1 MDSDYIPSGA
11 QDIDDIE
18 EEEFA
23 ENIDDDIVGVSAEP
37 ERVEDKSLF
46 SNPVENLLK
55 YHPECVLE
63 YQETEEAD
71 LPLES
76 VPPQDDKKH
85 RSMPFLS
92 IFEKT
97 RILGMRTNQLAQ
109 GARPFIEVPDY
120 VTDVQEIAQL
130 ELEQRRLPII
140 IKRYMPDGTYE
151 KFRLSDL
158 IMI

>member
-1 MDSDYIPSGA
+1 MDSEFVPSGV
-11 QDIDDIE
+11 QDVEDIE
-18 EEEFA
+18 EEEFTEA
-23 ENIDDDIVGVSAEP
+23 LDDDIAGVSAEP
-37 ERVEDKSLF
+37 ERAEEKSLF
-46 SNPVENLLK
+46 SNPLENLLK
-55 YHPECVLE
+55 YHPECILE
-63 YQETEEAD
+63 YQETEDAD
-71 LPLES
+71 LPLGS

-92 IFEKT
+92 VFEKT

-120 VTDVQEIAQL
+120 VSDVQEIALL

-158 IMI
+158 MMI

>member
-1 MDSDYIPSGA
+1 MDSDFVPSGA
-11 QDIDDIE
+11 QDVDDIE
-18 EEEFA
+18 QEEFA
-23 ENIDDDIVGVSAEP
+23 EAIDDDLAVVSAEP
-37 ERVEDKSLF
+37 ERAEDKSLF
-46 SNPVENLLK
+46 SNPVDSLLK

-63 YQETEEAD
+63 YQETDEAD
-71 LPLES
+71 LALES

-109 GARPFIEVPDY
+109 GARPFIEVPEY

-130 ELEQRRLPII
+130 ELDQRRLPII

-158 IMI
+158 MIL

>member
-1 MDSDYIPSGA
+1 MDPDYIPTGDDEGV
-11 QDIDDIE
+11 DIIEAFE
-18 EEEFA
+18 EEEAVLDDA
-23 ENIDDDIVGVSAEP
+23 EI
-37 ERVEDKSLF
+37 EDNKEKSLF
-46 SNPVENLLK
+46 SNPIETLLK

-63 YQETEEAD
+63 YQETDEGD

-76 VPPQDDKKH
+76 VPPEGDKKH

-92 IFEKT
+92 IYEKT

-120 VTDVQEIAQL
+120 VTDVQEIAL
-130 ELEQRRLPII
+130 MELEQRRIPII

-151 KFRLSDL
+151 KFRLSD
-158 IMI
+158 IMIIN

>member
-1 MDSDYIPSGA
+1 MDSEFIPSGV
-11 QDIDDIE
+11 QDEDITEIE
-18 EEEFA
+18 EEEFV
-23 ENIDDDIVGVSAEP
+23 DDDIAGVSAEP
-37 ERVEDKSLF
+37 ERAEEKCLF
-46 SNPVENLLK
+46 SNPLENLLK
-55 YHPECVLE
+55 YHPECILE
-63 YQETEEAD
+63 YQETEDAD
-71 LPLES
+71 LPLGS

-92 IFEKT
+92 VFEKT

-120 VTDVQEIAQL
+120 VSDVQEIALL

-158 IMI
+158 MMI

>member
-1 MDSDYIPSGA
+1 MDSEFISSGA

-18 EEEFA
+18 EDEFN
-23 ENIDDDIVGVSAEP
+23 EIIDDDLAGVSAEP
-37 ERVEDKSLF
+37 EKAEEKSLF
-46 SNPVENLLK
+46 SNPVDSLLK
-55 YHPECVLE
+55 YHPECILE
-63 YQETEEAD
+63 YQETEEGD

-120 VTDVQEIAQL
+120 ISDVQEIAQL
-130 ELEQRRLPII
+130 ELDQRRLPII

-158 IMI
+158 MMI

>member
-1 MDSDYIPSGA
+1 MDSEFIPSGV
-11 QDIDDIE
+11 QD
-18 EEEFA
+18 A
-23 ENIDDDIVGVSAEP
+23 EDMEDLELDEIDDDIAAVSAEA
-37 ERVEDKSLF
+37 EREEEKSLF
-46 SNPVENLLK
+46 SNPLENLLK
-55 YHPECVLE
+55 YHPECILE
-63 YQETEEAD
+63 YQETEDTD
-71 LPLES
+71 LPLGS

-92 IFEKT
+92 VFEKT

-109 GARPFIEVPDY
+109 GARPFIEVPEY
-120 VTDVQEIAQL
+120 ATDVQEIALL

-158 IMI
+158 MII

>member
-1 MDSDYIPSGA
+1 MDSDFIQSGA

-18 EEEFA
+18 EEEFN
-23 ENIDDDIVGVSAEP
+23 ENIDDDLAGVSAEP
-37 ERVEDKSLF
+37 ERAEEKNLF
-46 SNPVENLLK
+46 SNPVDNLLK
-55 YHPECVLE
+55 HHPECVLE
-63 YQETEEAD
+63 YQETEEGD

-76 VPPQDDKKH
+76 VPPQGDKKH

-120 VTDVQEIAQL
+120 ISDVQEIAQL
-130 ELEQRRLPII
+130 ELDQRRLPII

-158 IMI
+158 MMI

>member
-1 MDSDYIPSGA
+1 MDSEFVPSAVQDVDY
-11 QDIDDIE
+11 IE
-18 EEEFA
+18 EEEFI
-23 ENIDDDIVGVSAEP
+23 ETVDDDIAEVSAET
-37 ERVEDKSLF
+37 EKVEEKNLF
-46 SNPVENLLK
+46 SNPLENLLK
-55 YHPECVLE
+55 YHPECILE

-71 LPLES
+71 LPLGS

-92 IFEKT
+92 VFEKT

-120 VTDVQEIAQL
+120 VTDVHEIAQL
-130 ELEQRRLPII
+130 ELDQRRLPII

-158 IMI
+158 MII